1 VTGTDI
7 AIPSSVRESALVFHD
22 GAAALALVHELGVGL
37 RADGLQLR
45 DGFDAPDYETWENVG
60 RAIRLVDEAW
70 QWWIGDWINWGERLF
85 GDDAAAAV
93 GGDRR
98 DRYQA
103 AQTITS
109 REPQTLINI
118 ASTCRLV
125 ARGRRRTPPLSF
137 SHHDAVKNL
146 EPDEQTEWLNEA
158 VQSGM
163 SVSALRQSIREDK
176 RVREGG
182 SSLPPDDGLS
192 LRDRLQRAAD
202 LLIDS
207 AQPLPEGGYEV
218 TDEAMA
224 RLREAAGRE
233 TRGGG

>member
-137 SHHDAVKNL
+137 SHHDAVK
-146 EPDEQTEWLNEA
+146 
-158 VQSGM
+158 
-163 SVSALRQSIREDK
+163 LRQSIREDK